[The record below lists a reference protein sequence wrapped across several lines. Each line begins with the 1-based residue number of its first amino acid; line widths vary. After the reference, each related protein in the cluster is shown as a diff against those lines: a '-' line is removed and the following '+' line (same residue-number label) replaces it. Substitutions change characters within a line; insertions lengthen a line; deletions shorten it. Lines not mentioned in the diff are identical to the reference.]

1 MYMYIMWS
9 ILVPNIEGKKIL
21 FIIYLEIRGDKIEH
35 RLIQNYNAEKI
46 ICFFLIKL
54 MIINLCQWQNNTM
67 VGKNKN
73 KH

>member
-9 ILVPNIEGKKIL
+9 ILVPNIEGEKIL

-54 MIINLCQWQNNTM
+54 TNCQWQNNTM